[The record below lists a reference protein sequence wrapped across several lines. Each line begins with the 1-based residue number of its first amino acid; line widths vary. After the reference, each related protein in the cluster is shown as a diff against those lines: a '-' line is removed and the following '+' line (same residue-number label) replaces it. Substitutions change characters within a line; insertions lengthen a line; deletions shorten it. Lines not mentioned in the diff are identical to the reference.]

1 MGLRGSIVLLLA
13 FAALLG
19 AGGCSPVVPGRRSAH
34 WQLDDGQP
42 KRNDPTLR
50 HLIALQHHVQ
60 AEQSRVERLL
70 LQASRRNPS
79 AAQQEQEQWVELLDR
94 RVLLLVALRSLADRI
109 AVRRMTLADGEAA
122 IDTEADAAAGEKR
135 EPGKR
140 SGSELDAQLAGA
152 LGRAASL
159 VARARAAQQRAARA
173 ARAKIVTRTR
183 SALSYFKAPSRNGGT
198 LSDFA
203 GDDPERSIKQA
214 RVAARAPVPAG
225 LRVAI
230 DSQLGRLQGCVPSHL
245 SRDGLWLTMH
255 ATLASDGR
263 LRGASVS
270 SQEPLPLA
278 VRSCV
283 VAVLHSVHGP
293 AAGDGGTH
301 RVSLPLV
308 LGGGSR

>member
-13 FAALLG
+13 FAAKLG
-19 AGGCSPVVPGRRSAH
+19 AGGCSPVLPGGHRSAR

-50 HLIALQHHVQ
+50 HLIALRHHVQ
-60 AEQSRVERLL
+60 VEQSRVEGLL

-79 AAQQEQEQWVELLDR
+79 AARQRQEQWVELLDR

-122 IDTEADAAAGEKR
+122 IDTEADATTVEKR
-135 EPGKR
+135 EPRTR
-140 SGSELDAQLAGA
+140 SSRELDAQLAGA

-159 VARARAAQQRAARA
+159 VARARAAHQRAARA
-173 ARAKIVTRTR
+173 RSLTRTR
-183 SALSYFKAPSRNGGT
+183 SALPYFKTPSPSGGRS
-198 LSDFA
+198 LDLA
-203 GDDPERSIKQA
+203 GDDPERGIKQA

-245 SRDGLWLTMH
+245 SRDGLWLTAH

-263 LRGASVS
+263 LRGATVS
-270 SQEPLPLA
+270 SQEPVPLA

-283 VAVLHSVHGP
+283 VAVLHSVHSQ